1 MVAVSFF
8 EIVSIGAVIPFVGVL
23 VAPEKL
29 FSNTFITPVI
39 NFLSIENSSELR
51 LYITILF
58 SIVIVLSAILRLGL
72 LLTQSRF
79 WLCNWS

>member
-39 NFLSIENSSELR
+39 NFLSIEKLQVN
-51 LYITILF
+51 
-58 SIVIVLSAILRLGL
+58 
-72 LLTQSRF
+72 
-79 WLCNWS
+79 